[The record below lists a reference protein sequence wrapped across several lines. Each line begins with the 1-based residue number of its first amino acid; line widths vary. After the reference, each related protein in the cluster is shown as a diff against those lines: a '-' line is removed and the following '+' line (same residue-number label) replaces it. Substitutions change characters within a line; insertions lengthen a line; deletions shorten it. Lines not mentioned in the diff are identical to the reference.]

1 MLLRH
6 LILFLMLAVAMIGC
20 ETLPEQADDSMLLT
34 SRQEDRNAVNQSED
48 DLPDANPV
56 EADPNGASQ
65 GAETNRREPPS
76 DRQDLKGKDAQA
88 HASRE
93 FDATDGQ
100 AETLLDEALAYC
112 QVAQDLWQKGELE
125 NALATLDNAYG
136 LILQVETSDHTRLMQ
151 QKEDLRFLISKRIL
165 EIYASRKVAID
176 GHYNAIPLV
185 LNRHV
190 QAELD
195 RFTKGSEKR
204 FFLEAYKRSGSYRP
218 YILQA
223 LREAG
228 LPEELS
234 WMPLIESGFKVRAL
248 SRARALGLW
257 QFIPSTGYKFGLKRD
272 KYIDERLDPIKSTQ
286 AAIAYLKALHHIF
299 GDWTTVLAAY
309 NCGEGCVLRRIRSQN
324 INYLDNFWDL
334 YERLPRETAR
344 YVPRFLATLHIVS
357 APETYGLA
365 TVEMAPPLT
374 FETLEINRQ
383 VHLKDMAAKTGIAL
397 KTLRALNPELRYGML
412 PREPYALR
420 VPLGKSQ
427 ILLAKLDEIPIA
439 SHPRRDYVWHR
450 VRRGDSMSTIARRYR
465 TTVGRIM
472 RANNLRRSHYIVAG
486 KKLRIP
492 HNGTVISR
500 RQPTARQGCAAG
512 SIHVVK
518 RGDSLW
524 TLARHCGTTTR
535 KIQELNHLR
544 TTTLRIGLRLK
555 IPGHRTE
562 PINSSKLTT
571 YYVKRGDSP
580 YTIAQRHNM
589 SLKQLLRLNQLTLR
603 STIYPGQKLV
613 VE

>member
-1 MLLRH
+1 MSVRH
-6 LILFLMLAVAMIGC
+6 LLLCLTLAFAMIAC
-20 ETLPEQADDSMLLT
+20 ETLPEQADDSMLLP
-34 SRQEDRNAVNQSED
+34 SRENDQNVVGQTEDH
-48 DLPDANPV
+48 LPDAHPV
-56 EADPNGASQ
+56 EADPNGGPQ
-65 GAETNRREPPS
+65 GAETNRRERSS
-76 DRQDLKGKDAQA
+76 DHQELKGVEAQA
-88 HASRE
+88 HMSRE
-93 FDATDGQ
+93 SDATDHQG
-100 AETLLDEALAYC
+100 ETLLDEALAYC
-112 QVAQDLWQKGELE
+112 QVAQELWQKGELE
-125 NALATLDNAYG
+125 NALAALDNAYD
-136 LILQVETSDHTRLMQ
+136 LILQVETSDDPSLMQ

-165 EIYASRKVAID
+165 EIYASRNVAIN
-176 GHYNAIPLV
+176 GHHNAIPLI

-195 RFTKGSEKR
+195 RFTKGGEKR
-204 FFLEAYKRSGSYRP
+204 SFLEAYKRSGRYRP
-218 YILQA
+218 HILQA

-234 WMPLIESGFKVRAL
+234 WVPLIESGFKVRAL

-309 NCGEGCVLRRIRSQN
+309 NCGEGCVLHRIRSQN

-344 YVPRFLATLHIVS
+344 YVPRFLATLHIVN
-357 APETYGLA
+357 APDTYGLT
-365 TVEMAPPLT
+365 TVETEPPLT
-374 FETLEINRQ
+374 FETLQINRQ
-383 VHLKDMAAKTGIAL
+383 MHLKDVAAKTGIAL
-397 KTLRALNPELRYGML
+397 KTLWTLNPELRYSML
-412 PREPYALR
+412 PQEPYALK

-427 ILLAKLDEIPIA
+427 MLLAKLDEIPTA
-439 SHPRRDYVWHR
+439 SHPRHDYVWHR
-450 VRRGDSMSTIARRYR
+450 VRRGESMSTIARRYR

-492 HNGTVISR
+492 HNGTIISR
-500 RQPTARQGCAAG
+500 RKPTGRQGDAED
-512 SIHVVK
+512 STHVVK

-524 TLARHCGTTTR
+524 TLAKHYGTTTR

-562 PINSSKLTT
+562 PINGGKLTA

-589 SLKQLLRLNQLTLR
+589 PLEQLLRLNHLTPR
-603 STIYPGQKLV
+603 STIHPGQKLV